1 MLVLVKYS
9 DISDKKK
16 NIECQIKR
24 QNKVINKLNDKMSYG
39 KLCI

>member
-16 NIECQIKR
+16 TLNVKLKGKIR
-24 QNKVINKLNDKMSYG
+24 LLIN
-39 KLCI
+39 

>member
-9 DISDKKK
+9 DISDKK